1 MGKIYVGQDFKITL
15 TLNEDITGALSTKI
29 AYRKANKEEGEWIAT
44 IVDNATGKISHNVL
58 ADENTEQGIL
68 TCWAR
73 VTDSQGLYYPSTPS
87 SFEINK
93 EGM

>member
-15 TLNEDITGALSTKI
+15 TVNEDITGSLSTKI
-29 AYRKANKEEGEWIAT
+29 AYRKANGNEGEWTAN
-44 IVDNATGKISHNVL
+44 IVDNATGKISYDVL
-58 ADENTEQGIL
+58 DNENTEQGIL

-73 VTDSQGLYYPSTPS
+73 ITDSQGLYYPSEPAN
-87 SFEINK
+87 FKIYK

>member
-1 MGKIYVGQDFKITL
+1 M
-15 TLNEDITGALSTKI
+15 A
-29 AYRKANKEEGEWIAT
+29 A
-44 IVDNATGKISHNVL
+44 GKISHNVL

>member
-15 TLNEDITGALSTKI
+15 TINDDITDSLSTKI
-29 AYRKANKEEGEWIAT
+29 AYRKANGYEGEWTAA
-44 IVDNATGKISHNVL
+44 IVDNATGKISYDVL
-58 ADENTEQGIL
+58 ADDNTEQGIL

-73 VTDSQGLYYPSTPS
+73 ITDSQGLYYPSEPV
-87 SFEINK
+87 SFKIHK